1 MKVILEEQARGSP
14 APGLPNHHL
23 PQALFLLSD
32 FSRVLRFAPT
42 FWAAAAILCKLAC
55 GSAYLCSLLDQPRH
69 WKEFG
74 TPCVMSHSVTLLT
87 IGSYQRGKNLSSSL
101 LTLSTQLPP
110 KYACTF
116 SHVPQNTY
124 ESWRTKLDWP
134 RLPPWMRR
142 DQSVTFCFVCEVSLL
157 TASRDCPV
165 STSNPSNLPTR
176 TIVDYRWQLWLQ
188 TFVLSVWLFHRC
200 SGANSCVH
208 ADTAGTICPWSHL
221 LSPPSEL
228 F

>member
-124 ESWRTKLDWP
+124 ESWRTKLDSDLAFHLEW
-134 RLPPWMRR
+134 
-142 DQSVTFCFVCEVSLL
+142 DGISLL
-157 TASRDCPV
+157 LSALCVRSACSQLPETVQCPRPIPPI
-165 STSNPSNLPTR
+165 SPQGLLL
-176 TIVDYRWQLWLQ
+176 TIVDNCDCR
-188 TFVLSVWLFHRC
+188 
-200 SGANSCVH
+200 
-208 ADTAGTICPWSHL
+208 HL
-221 LSPPSEL
+221 C
-228 F
+228 